1 MIRHAGASG
10 GAGPGPASDRGRRAT
25 GDPGA
30 PLPPRIAPGGVRR
43 IGVRNAVLERAL
55 GLAMGTARPNL
66 FATVARNRRLF
77 RGWLRFAARMM
88 PRGRLRRRDTE
99 LVILRVAHLRGSTYE
114 LEHHERLGRQAGLTE
129 DELLRVVAGPAAPGW
144 DDRDRALLLAAED
157 LVLAGDLD
165 DDTWSLLRSHLDE
178 AQAIELLFLVGHY
191 DLLATVIRTLR
202 IAPDHPGPLPRALRR
217 R

>member
-1 MIRHAGASG
+1 MTGSPPDA
-10 GAGPGPASDRGRRAT
+10 PTPVAT

-30 PLPPRIAPGGVRR
+30 PLRPRIAPGGVRR
-43 IGVRNAVLERAL
+43 IGVRNAVLVRVL

-165 DDTWSLLRSHLDE
+165 DDTWSLLRAHLDE

-202 IAPDHPGPLPRALRR
+202 IAPDHPGPLPRALQRR
-217 R
+217 